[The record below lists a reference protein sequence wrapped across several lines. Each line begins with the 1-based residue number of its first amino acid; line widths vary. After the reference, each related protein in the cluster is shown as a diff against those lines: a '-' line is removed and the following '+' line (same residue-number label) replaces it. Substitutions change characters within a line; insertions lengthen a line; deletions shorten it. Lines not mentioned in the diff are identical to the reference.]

1 MLGLRKLLG
10 GAPLRNTLVQPT
22 PWPTASRVV
31 FAVPTRLKH
40 GGKETG
46 GSKPNRMKRG
56 LYGGKGKQS
65 GNHVSFSINRV
76 RRTWSPNVHAQSLY
90 SELLD
95 CKLPFRATTH
105 VLRTIDKLG
114 GLDNYLLRTSDAKL
128 DSDVATDAKRLL
140 EARLLQLEAVGTAI
154 EAPGGAAAPR
164 NWSPEEDKKLAHLCA
179 TQGTHRKMWL
189 RKALQLGTDRTP
201 EAVKVRWRTRLH
213 PSVAEKK
220 SVERRMNVERSERR
234 VTWLQERFPGCDR
247 KTALAALRKHGDPGT
262 PYAKKLWAL
271 AVEGLRDD
279 GRFAE
284 VTVAQLAAAADAA
297 ELSEERSSYS

>member
-1 MLGLRKLLG
+1 MLRS
-10 GAPLRNTLVQPT
+10 ALVQPT
-22 PWPTASRVV
+22 PWPTSGRVV
-31 FAVPTRLKH
+31 FAVQTRLKH

-46 GSKPNRMKRG
+46 GSRPNRVSRG

-140 EARLLQLEAVGTAI
+140 EARLLQLERAGAAI
-154 EAPGGAAAPR
+154 EAPGGAAPAARLPLS
-164 NWSPEEDKKLAHLCA
+164 WSPEEDKKLAHLCQY
-179 TQGTHRKMWL
+179 QGTHRKMWL
-189 RKALQLGTDRTP
+189 RKSLQLGTDRTP

-213 PSVAEKK
+213 PSVAEKQGVV
-220 SVERRMNVERSERR
+220 SRMKAERSERR
-234 VTWLQERFPGCDR
+234 ITWLQERFPGCDR
-247 KTALAALRKHGDPGT
+247 MTALTALRRHGDPGAS
-262 PYAKKLWAL
+262 YAKKLWGR
-271 AVEGLRDD
+271 AVGELQAD

-284 VTVAQLAAAADAA
+284 VSVTQLAAAADAA
-297 ELSEERSSYS
+297 EASESSEERSSYA